1 MSPLDNILASFRDK
15 GKLFVVSVTIFLLGL
30 LAGYCV
36 FSNNPEFVMDNME
49 RFMGNILE
57 IGKAMK
63 NRSKLHITGLIFQN
77 NIRALLI
84 ILFGGIFFGVISV
97 CSIFFNGFI
106 MGIVMAL
113 TLYNGRTILFFLAG
127 ILPHGLLEIPAVLG
141 AGAFGLK
148 TGLDLFFPKGKGRLD
163 RLKANLHNSV
173 LALGVFVPLLFIAA
187 AIEAVITPYIM
198 NLLVGKR
205 GIFYIL

>member
-77 NIRALLI
+77 NIKALLVI
-84 ILFGGIFFGVISV
+84 MFGGIAFGLISV
-97 CSIFFNGFI
+97 FSILFNGFI
-106 MGIVMAL
+106 MGIVMAF
-113 TLYNGRTILFFLAG
+113 TFYQGKSIMFFIAG
-127 ILPHGLLEIPAVLG
+127 ILPHGILELPVVLG
-141 AGAFGLK
+141 ASAFGLK
-148 TGLDLFFPKGKGRLD
+148 TGLDLLFPRGKGRIKL
-163 RLKANLHNSV
+163 LKDNLKNSV
-173 LALGVFVPLLFIAA
+173 LSLGVFVPLLFIAA
-187 AIEAVITPYIM
+187 AVEAVITPYII
-198 NLLVGKR
+198 NFFG
-205 GIFYIL
+205 